1 MTKHTEHVR
10 QCPGCNKGKI
20 NVSFYYC
27 YCFTLNVCSILLHS
41 FSVFSKVIVTFLLWL
56 LIGWV
61 TLIGFLKLNYPE
73 MSSTLSQCIF
83 LMDYWIL
90 FVNNMIKLKKRGWG
104 LIINSLK
111 GSCRGDI
118 DFPFPTTTFCLL
130 FCSERTFL
138 SLVLKQSLNWER
150 LHWVAWLY
158 TQFGAARI
166 ARDVT
171 PEIWS
176 PRGSADAALWIAGA
190 H

>member
-1 MTKHTEHVR
+1 MPLSWGFLRSIYKRSLIDSTFITEWWWGLNDKTHTEHVR
-10 QCPGCNKGKI
+10 QYPGCNKGKI

-61 TLIGFLKLNYPE
+61 TLIDFLKLNHPE

-111 GSCRGDI
+111 GSI
-118 DFPFPTTTFCLL
+118 
-130 FCSERTFL
+130 
-138 SLVLKQSLNWER
+138 
-150 LHWVAWLY
+150 
-158 TQFGAARI
+158 
-166 ARDVT
+166 
-171 PEIWS
+171 
-176 PRGSADAALWIAGA
+176 
-190 H
+190 